1 MRNAVIAVIRF
12 YQKWISPMM
21 RPRCRFLPTCSE
33 YTMLAVQKFGILRGL
48 LKGLW
53 RVLKCHPLYRG
64 ELVDFP

>member
-1 MRNAVIAVIRF
+1 MRTPIIAAIRF

-33 YTMLAVQKFGILRGL
+33 YTILAVQKFGILRGL

>member
-1 MRNAVIAVIRF
+1 MRYAVIAVIRF

-21 RPRCRFLPTCSE
+21 RPRCRFYPTCSE
-33 YTMLAVQKFGILRGL
+33 YTILAVRKFGILRGL

-64 ELVDFP
+64 DFLDFP

>member
-21 RPRCRFLPTCSE
+21 RPRCRFHPTCSE
-33 YTMLAVQKFGILRGL
+33 YTILAVQKFGVLRGL

-53 RVLKCHPLYRG
+53 RVLKCHPLHRG
-64 ELVDFP
+64 DVVDFP

>member
-33 YTMLAVQKFGILRGL
+33 YTILAVQKFGILRGL

>member
-1 MRNAVIAVIRF
+1 MRYAVIAVIRF

-21 RPRCRFLPTCSE
+21 RPRCRFHPTCSE
-33 YTMLAVQKFGILRGL
+33 YTILAVQKFGILRGL

-64 ELVDFP
+64 KLVDFP

>member
-1 MRNAVIAVIRF
+1 
-12 YQKWISPMM
+12 MM

>member
-1 MRNAVIAVIRF
+1 MRNAVIAVVRF

-33 YTMLAVQKFGILRGL
+33 YTILAVQKFGILRGL
-48 LKGLW
+48 FKGLW